1 MLSHQL
7 KVLRRGGT
15 RPRFTDADRA
25 FLAAAAGFLSR
36 DRWRSFLVGPDTLLR
51 WHRELSR
58 RRPGRRSRR
67 PGRPPLDPSIKSL
80 ILRLGRENPRW
91 GYLRIRGELLKLG
104 VDVSATTIATVLRRS
119 GLGPAPRRI
128 GPTWTQFLR
137 LQAYGPAVPRR
148 AVRGERGPRGARGD
162 PPPAAQRRPRHGR
175 RTHPC
180 RPVGPNGHLTPTVG
194 PLPRCV
200 RDAGSVARRN
210 SGSRR
215 ARDRRLNLSVERKGR
230 QPPIGLSL
238 PCPVMSTG
246 RAPRS
251 DDESDPALARGE

>member
-1 MLSHQL
+1 MLMSMRYRLVRSLIRLLLRCGVDERDLETAVLRHQL
-7 KVLRRGGT
+7 KVLRGGGT

-58 RRPGRRSRR
+58 RRPGPRSRR

-104 VDVSATTIATVLRRS
+104 VDVWATTIATVLRRS

-137 LQAYGPAVPRR
+137 LQAYGLLSPGAPSEENEGPEELVAVPHRPLSDDPPTAAEPIRAVPSYRMDISSRRR
-148 AVRGERGPRGARGD
+148 APSPDAS
-162 PPPAAQRRPRHGR
+162 A
-175 RTHPC
+175 T
-180 RPVGPNGHLTPTVG
+180 PVPS
-194 PLPRCV
+194 R
-200 RDAGSVARRN
+200 AGT
-210 SGSRR
+210 R
-215 ARDRRLNLSVERKGR
+215 ARDG
-230 QPPIGLSL
+230 PPI
-238 PCPVMSTG
+238 
-246 RAPRS
+246 A
-251 DDESDPALARGE
+251 A